1 MKNRTKRYEN
11 INIRRQEGRGGVM
24 KAVGKDFFYLGEIF
38 FRGRGFVLRLLYR
51 QTEVKKIMQRVFL
64 SKIRI

>member
-11 INIRRQEGRGGVM
+11 INIRRQEEGGRGVM
-24 KAVGKDFFYLGEIF
+24 KAVGKDFFKIF

-51 QTEVKKIMQRVFL
+51 QAEVKKIMQRRFF
-64 SKIRI
+64 